1 MKSESKLTLN
11 EHIPQRLARVREK
24 IADAAGRSGRRPGD
38 VRLIAVSKTHPIDA
52 VHAAAD
58 AGQLDF
64 GENKVQEALQKMAQS
79 SDTRLRWHLIG
90 HLQSN
95 KARKAAAVVHYL
107 HAIDSVD
114 LLRRVDQAAAAAGRT
129 IEVLVQV
136 DLALE
141 DTKYGAPEADVPAI
155 FAAAANCAAARMA
168 GLMLLPPLA
177 ENPEEARPW
186 FVRLRGVRD
195 RLRDAG
201 VPGEHAA
208 RTVDGHEPRFR
219 GGHRRRRHDGPRR
232 HGDIWRERLHMKVTP
247 LDLRQQRFQTVMRGY
262 DRGEVQAFLLEVA
275 DDYENA
281 LRENDKLRQD
291 VVKLDAVLGE
301 HRGQERNLRN
311 TLLTAQK
318 LADDIK
324 EQAQNEAGIIVR
336 EAEGRADLLLQKTQA
351 RLDEVQREIEAL
363 RMKRREVEND
373 IEGLVRTLNTTL
385 EFIREQDARS
395 REERVLLHRPRPAE
409 ATQTPAPRP
418 TDVTPKV
425 DTQVG

>member
-1 MKSESKLTLN
+1 
-11 EHIPQRLARVREK
+11 
-24 IADAAGRSGRRPGD
+24 
-38 VRLIAVSKTHPIDA
+38 
-52 VHAAAD
+52 
-58 AGQLDF
+58 
-64 GENKVQEALQKMAQS
+64 
-79 SDTRLRWHLIG
+79 
-90 HLQSN
+90 
-95 KARKAAAVVHYL
+95 
-107 HAIDSVD
+107 
-114 LLRRVDQAAAAAGRT
+114 
-129 IEVLVQV
+129 
-136 DLALE
+136 
-141 DTKYGAPEADVPAI
+141 
-155 FAAAANCAAARMA
+155 
-168 GLMLLPPLA
+168 
-177 ENPEEARPW
+177 
-186 FVRLRGVRD
+186 
-195 RLRDAG
+195 
-201 VPGEHAA
+201 
-208 RTVDGHEPRFR
+208 
-219 GGHRRRRHDGPRR
+219 
-232 HGDIWRERLHMKVTP
+232 MKVTP

-336 EAEGRADLLLQKTQA
+336 EAEGRADLLLQKTQS
-351 RLDEVQREIEAL
+351 RLDEVQREIESL

-409 ATQTPAPRP
+409 ATQAPAPRP
-418 TDVTPKV
+418 TEVTPKV
-425 DTQVG
+425 DQVG